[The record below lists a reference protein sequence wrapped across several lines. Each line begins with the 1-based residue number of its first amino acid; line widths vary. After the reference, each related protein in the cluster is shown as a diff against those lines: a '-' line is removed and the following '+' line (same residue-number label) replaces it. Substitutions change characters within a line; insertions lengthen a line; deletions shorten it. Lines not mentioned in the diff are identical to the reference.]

1 MSDYTVAEMKE
12 FCRQAGIGGFSGKL
26 KDELLQYCIEKG
38 VIPKASKSPP
48 KKKKAKLVLP
58 TKFKIEPIK
67 RKATSPPKVA
77 KLSKKKSKLESELE
91 DKIKLLED
99 FRKKR
104 KRSPPKRKSPKKKKA
119 KKISPKRKK
128 ISPKGKLDTK
138 TVIVERR
145 VNRELPRVVKV
156 SSPKAKVSSPK
167 AKVSPPPRVGL
178 VWNAK
183 NKMWIDEKATQF
195 LLGKIYQHYNFSK
208 MGFRQ
213 MLWRYEQW
221 PPQVLEA
228 WNNKWLDWDA
238 LLEYAKKLNF
248 KDAID
253 KLTKRSPFYFQNAW
267 DYMPKTTT
275 IKRRK

>member
-119 KKISPKRKK
+119 KK